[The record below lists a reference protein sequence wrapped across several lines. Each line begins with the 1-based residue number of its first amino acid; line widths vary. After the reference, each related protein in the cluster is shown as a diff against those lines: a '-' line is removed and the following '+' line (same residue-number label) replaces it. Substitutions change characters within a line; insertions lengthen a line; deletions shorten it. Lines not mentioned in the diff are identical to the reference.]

1 VHFSEYDNALK
12 SQTSM
17 SVAQPHKCS
26 GGSRRV
32 SAVTAARR
40 LHACI
45 VCVCVCVCVL
55 LLLCVGVRRQRV
67 SSCRYTAPFCNKK
80 HLSTHDTLKKIE
92 KLKTQLNDGIE
103 QTLGPKSTVFRSVSL
118 VLHYGAFFEKSVSDT
133 AATLFCF
140 SSKK

>member
-1 VHFSEYDNALK
+1 MHFSEYDNALK

-45 VCVCVCVCVL
+45 VCVCVCVCVVAVV
-55 LLLCVGVRRQRV
+55 CW
-67 SSCRYTAPFCNKK
+67 S
-80 HLSTHDTLKKIE
+80 E
-92 KLKTQLNDGIE
+92 KTESEQLQIHSAI
-103 QTLGPKSTVFRSVSL
+103 L
-118 VLHYGAFFEKSVSDT
+118 
-133 AATLFCF
+133 
-140 SSKK
+140 